1 MHSFGE
7 MTVVPTYSC
16 RVDGFGYTISFLL
29 LNYEADG
36 VLPGF
41 THRVIINRHMVGYL
55 SAKFRPSKESAR
67 FFLEKHLSKS
77 VEKTPVDA

>member
-16 RVDGFGYTISFLL
+16 RVDDFGYTISFLL
-29 LNYEADG
+29 LNQEADG
-36 VLPGF
+36 ARPGF
-41 THRVIINRHMVGYL
+41 THPVIINRHMVGYL
-55 SAKFRPSKESAR
+55 SAKYRPSKESAR